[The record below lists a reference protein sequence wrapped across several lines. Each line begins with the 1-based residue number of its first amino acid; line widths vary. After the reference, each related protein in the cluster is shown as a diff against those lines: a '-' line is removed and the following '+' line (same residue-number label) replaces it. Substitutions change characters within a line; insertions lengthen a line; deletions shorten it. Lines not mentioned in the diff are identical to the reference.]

1 MSRMELIER
10 PSPNFD
16 ERKQPIS
23 MIVLHYTGMQSAA
36 AAIDLQRAVGPE
48 MVQRPAVRAMIEAGW
63 AVLLDFGRGG
73 TGRDETLDE

>member
-1 MSRMELIER
+1 MVESSTDDRDLSEAARAELR
-10 PSPNFD
+10 
-16 ERKQPIS
+16 
-23 MIVLHYTGMQSAA
+23 VLRAAA

-63 AVLLDFGRGG
+63 AVFLDFGRGG